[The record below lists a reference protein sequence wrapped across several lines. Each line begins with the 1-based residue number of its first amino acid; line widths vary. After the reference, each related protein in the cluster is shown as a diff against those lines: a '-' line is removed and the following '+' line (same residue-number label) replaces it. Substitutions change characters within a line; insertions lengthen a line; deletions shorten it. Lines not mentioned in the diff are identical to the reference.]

1 MSDRIGMAGQLIQVI
16 GDCSQLPDELQ
27 MVGRETLADESLHQ
41 CLAYHSAGRTTT
53 LAAQRLKPDFL
64 LGIQPDAN

>member
-27 MVGRETLADESLHQ
+27 MVGRETLADESLH
-41 CLAYHSAGRTTT
+41 
-53 LAAQRLKPDFL
+53 
-64 LGIQPDAN
+64 

>member
-41 CLAYHSAGRTTT
+41 CLAYHSTGRTTT
-53 LAAQRLKPDFL
+53 LAAQRLKSDFF
-64 LGIQPDAN
+64 LGIQPDAY